1 MFDFSLN
8 EVGGKI
14 RTCRIN
20 PWIYAFRRT
29 TEGEVFPTLRSFR
42 LLLLLGLLDLLGGLL
57 AHLDLHVL
65 TDVVRLRLAVLLTH
79 LSLFSLVS
87 SGPFPC

>member
-20 PWIYAFRRT
+20 PWIYAFQRT
-29 TEGEVFPTLRSFR
+29 TEGGVFPTLRSFR
-42 LLLLLGLLDLLGGLL
+42 LLLLLLALLDLLRRLL
-57 AHLDLHVL
+57 RDLDLHVVADIVGLGL
-65 TDVVRLRLAVLLTH
+65 TVLLTH
-79 LSLFSLVS
+79 LEFLPVFGGLS
-87 SGPFPC
+87 P